1 MAVGPRFGY
10 HPPVPGPHALRELSI
25 VLPCHD
31 EADNVEAVVRAACS
45 AAGSVASRWEVVVV
59 DDGSLDGTGDR
70 VRALMNG
77 GETARDTIRLVTH
90 PRNLGY
96 GAALRSGFREARY
109 DHVFYTDGDGQFD
122 LGQLRTFLAAPGRR
136 PGAVLAGYRHP
147 RRDSLL
153 RSLNGRSWTALAN
166 ATLGLGV
173 RDVNCAFKLFP
184 RELLAATPLSS
195 SGAAID
201 AEILAEAR
209 RLGYPIEEAPV
220 EHRPRRHGRQSGA
233 HPRVIALA
241 VVELLRLRRRHGRA
255 S

>member
-1 MAVGPRFGY
+1 MADPSSVGYQPAV
-10 HPPVPGPHALRELSI
+10 PLSAPCAPVLGELSI

-31 EADNVEAVVRAACS
+31 EAKNVESVVRAACD
-45 AAGSVASRWEVVVV
+45 AARAVARRWEVVVV
-59 DDGSLDGTGDR
+59 DDGSGDGTSER
-70 VRALMNG
+70 VRALAAG
-77 GETARDTIRLVTH
+77 QDRIRLVRH
-90 PRNLGY
+90 ERNRGY
-96 GAALRSGFREARY
+96 GAALKSGFREARY

-122 LGQLRTFLAAPGRR
+122 LAQLEGFLTAPGRR

-153 RSLNGRSWTALAN
+153 RTLNGRSWTALAN

-184 RELLAATPLSS
+184 RALLAQTPLSS
-195 SGAAID
+195 RGAAID

-209 RLGYPIEEAPV
+209 RRGYPIAEAPV

-233 HPRVIALA
+233 RPAVIARALY
-241 VVELLRLRRRHGRA
+241 ELWELRQRRARP
-255 S
+255 

>member
-1 MAVGPRFGY
+1 MADSPPFGY
-10 HPPVPGPHALRELSI
+10 QPAVLAPPRCAPVLGELSI

-31 EADNVEAVVRAACS
+31 EAENVETVVRAACQAAS
-45 AAGSVASRWEVVVV
+45 AVASRWEVVVV
-59 DDGSLDGTGDR
+59 DDGSADGTADR
-70 VRALMNG
+70 VRAL
-77 GETARDTIRLVTH
+77 ASAQASIRLVRHTH
-90 PRNLGY
+90 NQGY
-96 GAALRSGFREARY
+96 GAALKSGFREARY

-122 LGQLRTFLAAPGRR
+122 LGQLASFLGAPGRQ
-136 PGAVLAGYRHP
+136 PGTVLAGYRHP

-195 SGAAID
+195 RGAAID

-209 RLGYPIEEAPV
+209 WRGYPIAEAPV

-233 HPRVIALA
+233 RPAVIARALF
-241 VVELLRLRRRHGRA
+241 ELWELRQRRARA
-255 S
+255 

>member
-1 MAVGPRFGY
+1 VAEPSPVGY
-10 HPPVPGPHALRELSI
+10 HPPVPASMRCAPVLGELSI

-31 EADNVEAVVRAACS
+31 EAPNVEAVVRAACD
-45 AAGSVASRWEVVVV
+45 AARTVAARWEIVVV
-59 DDGSLDGTGDR
+59 DDGSVDGTGER
-70 VRALMNG
+70 VRALA
-77 GETARDTIRLVTH
+77 ARQDRIRLVRH
-90 PRNLGY
+90 ERNRGY
-96 GAALRSGFREARY
+96 GAALKSGFREARY

-122 LGQLRTFLAAPGRR
+122 LSQLAGFLAAPGRR

-153 RSLNGRSWTALAN
+153 RALNGRSWTALAN

-195 SGAAID
+195 RGAAID

-209 RLGYPIEEAPV
+209 RRGYPIDEAPV

-233 HPRVIALA
+233 RPVVIARALL
-241 VVELLRLRRRHGRA
+241 ELWELRQRRAR